1 MSIASKISKTVGSGA
16 EKIKDVSVKA
26 VKAAMKKNT
35 KKLDDEES
43 TILSILNNS
52 PQQFSKIMN
61 LLKETEEKK
70 VEEQQPE
77 LTDSVQMSMARN
89 IK

>member
-1 MSIASKISKTVGSGA
+1 
-16 EKIKDVSVKA
+16 
-26 VKAAMKKNT
+26 MKKNT

-70 VEEQQPE
+70 VEEQ
-77 LTDSVQMSMARN
+77 
-89 IK
+89 

>member
-1 MSIASKISKTVGSGA
+1 MSIASKISKTVGSSA
-16 EKIKDVSVKA
+16 TKIKDVSVKA

-52 PQQFSKIMN
+52 PQ
-61 LLKETEEKK
+61 
-70 VEEQQPE
+70 
-77 LTDSVQMSMARN
+77 
-89 IK
+89 